1 MLRLV
6 YKDIRLQRNTMLI
19 MLPFLYLFLFEGT
32 SMIYV
37 SILFCIAL
45 IMNAFAV
52 DEKPPINLLLNS
64 LPYTR
69 KEIVISKYISASL
82 FTAIVLMTIMLGN
95 WLIHRESVPLNQLVL
110 ISAFVAI
117 FIAAAFPLSYLLNS
131 QYLLIAGI
139 VTFAVYL
146 FIANTFIP
154 DLNDR
159 IRNLTQLIL
168 SYDHTQLYIYILLT
182 TGILSILSL
191 MISMRI
197 YSKKVF

>member
-1 MLRLV
+1 MLKLV

-19 MLPFLYLFLFEGT
+19 MLPFLCLFLFEGT
-32 SMIYV
+32 SIIFI

-52 DEKPPINLLLNS
+52 DEKSSINLLLNS

-69 KEIVISKYISASL
+69 KEIVTSKYISACL
-82 FTAIVLMTIMLGN
+82 LTAIVLLTIMLGS
-95 WLIHRESVPLNQLVL
+95 WIIHGESIPLIQLVL

-117 FIAAAFPLSYLLNS
+117 FIAAAFPFSYLLNS
-131 QYLLIAGI
+131 QYLFIAGI
-139 VTFAVYL
+139 VTFVVYL

-159 IRNLTQLIL
+159 IRSLTQSIL
-168 SYDHTQLYIYILLT
+168 SYDHTQLYLYVLLT
-182 TGILSILSL
+182 SGILSILSW

-197 YSKKVF
+197 YSRKVF

>member
-82 FTAIVLMTIMLGN
+82 FTAIVLMTIMLGS
-95 WLIHRESVPLNQLVL
+95 WLIHGESVPLNQLVL
-110 ISAFVAI
+110 ISAFVTI

-168 SYDHTQLYIYILLT
+168 SYDHTQLYIYVVLT
-182 TGILSILSL
+182 T
-191 MISMRI
+191 
-197 YSKKVF
+197 

>member
-19 MLPFLYLFLFEGT
+19 MLPFLFLFLYEET
-32 SMIYV
+32 SIIYV

-52 DEKPPINLLLNS
+52 DEKASINLLLNS

-69 KEIVISKYISASL
+69 KEIVISKYISACL
-82 FTAIVLMTIMLGN
+82 FTAIVLMTIMMGS
-95 WLIHRESVPLNQLVL
+95 WIIHGESIPLIQLVL
-110 ISAFVAI
+110 ISSFVVI

-139 VTFAVYL
+139 ITFVVYL
-146 FIANTFIP
+146 FIANMFIP

-159 IRNLTQLIL
+159 IRNLTQSIL
-168 SYDHTQLYIYILLT
+168 SYDHTQLYIYVLLVS
-182 TGILSILSL
+182 GILSILSFL
-191 MISMRI
+191 ISMRI
-197 YSKKVF
+197 YSRKVF